1 VLDIVGQAAPHD
13 TQVWLPLGGKLVPRA
28 LGRRLPPALRPR
40 LGAVVL
46 HKPDVQCAQVG
57 LALLTCTGQ
66 PIHPT
71 ERGPCLQQPGRRALR
86 PAPRAAEATADRV
99 RDAGQDG
106 PRQEVQAG
114 FPLRRGPP
122 EVAASTRGT
131 TRSEGNHGSILGS
144 RAGAI
149 SAATPWSA
157 ASSGAMAWGADSA
170 CIAIPRLG
178 HVGGASLYRQS
189 AGSGVLWIS
198 TKQRLCQGD
207 GARSPLD
214 MRSGKARREACRRAE
229 EVSF

>member
-1 VLDIVGQAAPHD
+1 MLDVAGQAAPHD
-13 TQVWLPLGGKLVPRA
+13 TQVWLPLGGKLVPRV
-28 LGRRLPPALRPR
+28 LGHRLPPALRPR

-66 PIHPT
+66 PIRPT

-106 PRQEVQAG
+106 PRQAVHAG
-114 FPLRRGPP
+114 FPLRRGQP
-122 EVAASTRGT
+122 EVARQHARYRPVRGQPRLNT
-131 TRSEGNHGSILGS
+131 GLEG
-144 RAGAI
+144 GAI

-157 ASSGAMAWGADSA
+157 ARNGAMAWGADSA

-189 AGSGVLWIS
+189 AGRGVLWIS

-207 GARSPLD
+207 GARSPLA

-229 EVSF
+229 EVSL